1 MTLAA
6 VRTTRWVLAL
16 AIAAAALV
24 AGCAAPLPSTQLP
37 PARFIMPARGI
48 PGLRDYRGVVD
59 FRLRASGISEVE
71 AADLAL
77 KSQIDFMFV
86 ADRAD
91 SNADYGA
98 SGFTNQILFIAGASF
113 AAGSGGGEVLGFN
126 LTAPIAPKL
135 GTTDL
140 IAAIRDQGG
149 IAGVAGASR
158 FESAADYALADAM
171 EVYNLG
177 AQWSERSESSRY
189 VSALFLGADRFFKRF
204 DVRPVP
210 DISAY
215 DRMAAGAHVTLLAG
229 MGAAREMSVLGAKVG
244 TPAQRMLVFTTHVLA
259 RERQI
264 GPVVEALK
272 RGHSYV
278 SFDILGYVPNF
289 GFYAQR
295 AQERAMMG
303 EEVDLAPGVALR
315 AELHDA
321 AERIV
326 MLANGVEVASVEN
339 ATQIEFAPSVPGAY
353 RVEAYRS
360 GLPWIYSN
368 PVYVR

>member
-1 MTLAA
+1 M
-6 VRTTRWVLAL
+6 
-16 AIAAAALV
+16 
-24 AGCAAPLPSTQLP
+24 
-37 PARFIMPARGI
+37 
-48 PGLRDYRGVVD
+48 
-59 FRLRASGISEVE
+59 RLRASGISEVE

-77 KSQIDFMFV
+77 KSQIDFIFL
-86 ADRAD
+86 ADRPD
-91 SNADYGA
+91 SKADYGT
-98 SGFTNQILFIAGASF
+98 SGFTNQILFIAGAAF
-113 AAGSGGGEVLGFN
+113 ATGTAGAEVLGLN
-126 LTAPIAPKL
+126 LTVPVDPTL
-135 GTTDL
+135 GNRDL

-149 IAGVAGASR
+149 IAAVAGASR
-158 FESAADYALADAM
+158 FGSEDYALANAI

-177 AQWSERSESSRY
+177 AQWREQSDSSRY
-189 VSALFLGADRFFKRF
+189 VSALFLGSDRFFKRF
-204 DVRPVP
+204 DVRPVREL
-210 DISAY
+210 SAY
-215 DRMAAGAHVTLLAG
+215 DRMAANAHLTLLAG
-229 MGAAREMSVLGAKVG
+229 MGTARVMSVLGASVG
-244 TPAQRMLVFTTHVLA
+244 TAAQQMLVFTTHVLA

-264 GPVVEALK
+264 GPVAEALGH
-272 RGHSYV
+272 GHSYV

-289 GFYAQR
+289 GFYAQSGE
-295 AQERAMMG
+295 ERAMMG
-303 EEVDLAPGVALR
+303 EEVDLAAGVALR